1 MLEFF
6 LVIFAMGLALLG
18 LGVFYRYGLGKRH
31 SGIDKME
38 TLVDKTVPYALVLL
52 MIIIAIEVFFKDFAH
67 QYHSYLIA
75 MDYAVISVFVVDLG
89 FKYIHSR
96 TNTGFV
102 KKNWLDIIAV
112 FPFIIMFRVFEE
124 LILLARIERGVG
136 EAQAV
141 LHTGVGIEKE
151 VSKAARLEKEVL
163 AGSKFSRTAK
173 FARELRIISR
183 FPRLAK
189 AVSFY
194 EHPNH
199 RKR

>member
-6 LVIFAMGLALLG
+6 LVIFAMSLAILG
-18 LGVFYRYGLGKRH
+18 LGVFYRYGLREH
-31 SGIDKME
+31 SIGINKME
-38 TLVDKTVPYALVLL
+38 TLADKAVPYALVLL
-52 MIIIAIEVFFKDFAH
+52 IVIIVVEVFFGDFAH
-67 QYHSYLIA
+67 QYHSYIIA
-75 MDYAVISVFVVDLG
+75 MDYAVISVFVVDLA

-96 TNTGFV
+96 TNCGFV
-102 KKNWLDIIAV
+102 KKYWLDIIAV

-151 VSKAARLEKEVL
+151 VSKVARLEKEVV

-183 FPRLAK
+183 FPRLVK

-199 RKR
+199 RKK